1 MGLTVGKIAQCLT
14 TRFRSILNCLPAHS
28 PSPFVPPPPR
38 EEKVGSD
45 IGAGGSDSRLPG
57 PTNSLHGPVES
68 KILIERYERGLSE
81 IFMECEENLLSKD
94 NIFVLLMLAG
104 LHVSFR
110 ETR

>member
-1 MGLTVGKIAQCLT
+1 MFYFKTLRVNFSSSEMRGG
-14 TRFRSILNCLPAHS
+14 
-28 PSPFVPPPPR
+28 
-38 EEKVGSD
+38 GG
-45 IGAGGSDSRLPG
+45 GAG
-57 PTNSLHGPVES
+57 
-68 KILIERYERGLSE
+68 GLSE